1 MESAFD
7 LLPLWV
13 WIGLIV
19 ILLVG
24 IIAIF
29 FINRSR
35 NKEVD
40 DLQNAFNHPYHMTV
54 DDEEDGMEEE
64 VHKDHETS
72 EPTGFTET
80 ETSEGTQEMSSKA
93 RSRFRRGKGN
103 PADDQE

>member
-7 LLPLWV
+7 LLPTWV

-19 ILLVG
+19 MLLVG

-40 DLQNAFNHPYHMTV
+40 DLQNAFNQPYHMTV
-54 DDEEDGMEEE
+54 DDEEEGMEE
-64 VHKDHETS
+64 DHETS
-72 EPTGFTET
+72 ESTGSNET
-80 ETSEGTQEMSSKA
+80 ETLEETQDMSSKT

-103 PADDQE
+103 PADHQE

>member
-7 LLPLWV
+7 LLPPWV

-24 IIAIF
+24 IIVIF

-40 DLQNAFNHPYHMTV
+40 DLQNAFNQPYHMTV
-54 DDEEDGMEEE
+54 DDEEEGMEEE
-64 VHKDHETS
+64 VHKDYETS
-72 EPTGFTET
+72 EATGSAET
-80 ETSEGTQEMSSKA
+80 ETPEETPKT
-93 RSRFRRGKGN
+93 RSRFRRGKGT